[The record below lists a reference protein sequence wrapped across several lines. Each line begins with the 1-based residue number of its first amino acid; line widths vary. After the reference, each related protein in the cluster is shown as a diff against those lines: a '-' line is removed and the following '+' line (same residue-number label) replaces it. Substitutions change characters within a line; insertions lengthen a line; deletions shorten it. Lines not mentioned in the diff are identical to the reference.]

1 MKTLILLSISV
12 SLAVVVGTPARLRN
26 AVEKPAEKDG
36 RQIDLSLPAGLG
48 NVTMLCFPLPEN
60 LPEAMRKLLTERN
73 LGGGKFQLRDD
84 DSDEDDSASDED
96 SNSNED
102 DSSEERKLRDDSDED
117 SDSEEDSSEE
127 RKLRDDSDEDSDS
140 EEDSSE
146 ERKLRDDSDES
157 DEDSKSDEDDSSE
170 ERKLRDDSDEDSDS
184 EDDSSEERKLKKGSD
199 ESDEDSDEKKKSD
212 EDSDEDSGSD
222 SDEDSGS
229 DSDEDSDSDSDE
241 DSDSDSDEDSG
252 SDSDEDS
259 DSDSDEDSDEEYTF
273 PNIIIPPS
281 CEDLLAKPCNAS
293 VVCIEIPEDLFN
305 ELVALG
311 MKGPGKLGA
320 DRMGTDQQDTGLQGT
335 EEQGTYGDFH
345 SETDDFETYTDYTD
359 RTETP
364 TPTVYYCDY
373 YSDDYQWYNEG
384 GSDSWPWKLVERPEE
399 DVKKHFGWWN
409 PFRPQTTSVKTLCD
423 SWKTFLGTVDT
434 TSNTTTTSTF
444 ETFLTSFCN
453 TVNRSGVAAL
463 HHEVPEVEGS
473 VRMEARRP
481 PHPHPPHASPPPPP
495 PPSTPASV
503 EESRIFKALRNVV
516 A

>member
-184 EDDSSEERKLKKGSD
+184 EEDDSSEERKLKKGSD

-222 SDEDSGS
+222 SDEDSG
-229 DSDEDSDSDSDE
+229 SDSDE

-373 YSDDYQWYNEG
+373 YSDDYHWYNEG

-503 EESRIFKALRNVV
+503 EESRILKALRNVV

>member
-1 MKTLILLSISV
+1 M
-12 SLAVVVGTPARLRN
+12 GTPARLRN

-73 LGGGKFQLRDD
+73 LG
-84 DSDEDDSASDED
+84 
-96 SNSNED
+96 
-102 DSSEERKLRDDSDED
+102 
-117 SDSEEDSSEE
+117 
-127 RKLRDDSDEDSDS
+127 
-140 EEDSSE
+140 
-146 ERKLRDDSDES
+146 
-157 DEDSKSDEDDSSE
+157 
-170 ERKLRDDSDEDSDS
+170 
-184 EDDSSEERKLKKGSD
+184 
-199 ESDEDSDEKKKSD
+199 
-212 EDSDEDSGSD
+212 
-222 SDEDSGS
+222 
-229 DSDEDSDSDSDE
+229 
-241 DSDSDSDEDSG
+241 
-252 SDSDEDS
+252 
-259 DSDSDEDSDEEYTF
+259 
-273 PNIIIPPS
+273 
-281 CEDLLAKPCNAS
+281 EDLLAKPCNAS

-335 EEQGTYGDFH
+335 EEQD
-345 SETDDFETYTDYTD
+345 
-359 RTETP
+359 
-364 TPTVYYCDY
+364 
-373 YSDDYQWYNEG
+373 WYNEG

-481 PHPHPPHASPPPPP
+481 THPHPPHASPPPPP

-503 EESRIFKALRNVV
+503 EESRILKALRNVV